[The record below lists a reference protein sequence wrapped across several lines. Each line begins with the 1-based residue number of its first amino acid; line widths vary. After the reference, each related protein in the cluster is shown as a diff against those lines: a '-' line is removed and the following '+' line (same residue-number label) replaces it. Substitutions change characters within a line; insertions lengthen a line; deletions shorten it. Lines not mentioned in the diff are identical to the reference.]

1 MVGSGRAVNSKAGTV
16 EFFNL
21 TGSAGPNAASFG
33 ADLSSEPATACAANR
48 HDRFALPFAKLTLGC
63 WQISAKASTHSM
75 RNKPQARGGP
85 RGEPRHDGRGG
96 KSELTHVRI
105 WGIHA
110 VEAALR
116 NPARTLKRLRVTE
129 NARQRLDAAILAR
142 GIQPEIV
149 NARDFDRDPGA
160 DVVHQGAVLDADVL
174 PDLDPRD
181 FAPGAKRNDLVIVLD
196 QVTDPHNVGAIL
208 RSAAAFGARGMVM
221 TARNSPP
228 LDGTLAKA
236 ASGGLEL
243 VPVAVVPNLARA
255 LEQLAE
261 IGYFRIGLDGTGDGL
276 LEAQKFDGPTVLVL
290 GAEDTGMRRLT
301 RENCDVVC
309 KITTAGGLASLNVSN
324 AAAVAMHAV
333 MVGGKR

>member
-1 MVGSGRAVNSKAGTV
+1 MRGK
-16 EFFNL
+16 
-21 TGSAGPNAASFG
+21 GPIRG
-33 ADLSSEPATACAANR
+33 APRSEG
-48 HDRFALPFAKLTLGC
+48 L
-63 WQISAKASTHSM
+63 
-75 RNKPQARGGP
+75 
-85 RGEPRHDGRGG
+85 RGEKPGDGRREGRGG
-96 KSELTHVRI
+96 KAELTQVRI

-116 NPARTLKRLRVTE
+116 NPARLLKRLRVTE

-142 GIQPEIV
+142 GIQPEVV

-174 PDLDPRD
+174 PAVDPRD
-181 FAPGAKRNDLVIVLD
+181 FAPGPKRNDLVIVLD

-208 RSAAAFGARGMVM
+208 RSAAGFGARGMVM

-261 IGYFRIGLDGTGDGL
+261 IGYFRIGLDGTGDSL
-276 LEAQKFDGPTVLVL
+276 LEAQKITGPTVLVL

-301 RENCDVVC
+301 RENCDAVC
-309 KITTAGGLASLNVSN
+309 RITTTGLASLNVSN
-324 AAAVAMHAV
+324 AAAVAMHTVV
-333 MVGGKR
+333 MGWTG